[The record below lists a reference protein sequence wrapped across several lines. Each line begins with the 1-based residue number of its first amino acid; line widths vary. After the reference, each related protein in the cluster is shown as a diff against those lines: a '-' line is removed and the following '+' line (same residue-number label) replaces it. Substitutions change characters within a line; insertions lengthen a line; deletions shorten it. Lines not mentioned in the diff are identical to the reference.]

1 MKLIHETDIKVVAA
15 DGDRGQVR
23 IKDVAVEENFVF
35 GLRETG
41 PNCLVPKRLHKHKL
55 KQVMYVIEG
64 CGTVSNGK
72 NTMIFKA
79 GDFILFDGNEEHYF
93 DSDGKNLKM
102 IEVRVP

>member
-1 MKLIHETDIKVVAA
+1 MRLVREADLKIVTV

-23 IKDVAVEENFVF
+23 IKDVVADENFVF

-41 PNCLVPKRLHKHKL
+41 PNCLVPKKPHKHKL
-55 KQVMYVIEG
+55 RQAMYVMEG
-64 CGTVSNGK
+64 SGLVSDGK
-72 NTMIFKA
+72 EKLPFKA